1 MKQASFSS
9 SSSSSRN
16 STSLTNRLKTIFKKA
31 LELSILCAI
40 EVCVIY
46 YGPGGELKTWP
57 KERETVK
64 DMALRYKEAR
74 KRKKSLNLHEF
85 LDKEKDKDKDKDK
98 GKTNL
103 KKKQKKNV
111 KYHDWYPNF
120 DHYSPHQL
128 SQLNQSLEQTLSTL
142 QERLRFVE
150 AQKQQNINLVD
161 QNLTPSY
168 LNQNQHLNP
177 SKFSLYMYNHGDAT
191 LSQLPLSASHSDQLT
206 NYQNHLMQQQE
217 LYGFGQN
224 LCLGNITNTNFQRP
238 YVSNTQDYSPLLS
251 AQASVVNNYGLNNH
265 SMQKQDLHGIDRNVC
280 MLSEIINNNNNND
293 LQHPNLSNK
302 IPHEFSSDF
311 QQNPYFN
318 TVGNTSFS
326 QDMFSSY
333 DASSLHQTSS
343 LPPLHNIPNSYC
355 FSDNS
360 RLL

>member
-1 MKQASFSS
+1 MKQASF

-85 LDKEKDKDKDKDK
+85 LDKDN
-98 GKTNL
+98 G

-120 DHYSPHQL
+120 DYYSPHQL

-150 AQKQQNINLVD
+150 AQKQQNTNLVH
-161 QNLTPSY
+161 QSLTPPY

-191 LSQLPLSASHSDQLT
+191 LLSHNSH
-206 NYQNHLMQQQE
+206 
-217 LYGFGQN
+217 
-224 LCLGNITNTNFQRP
+224 CLLHTPINSPITRIT
-238 YVSNTQDYSPLLS
+238 
-251 AQASVVNNYGLNNH
+251 
-265 SMQKQDLHGIDRNVC
+265 
-280 MLSEIINNNNNND
+280 
-293 LQHPNLSNK
+293 
-302 IPHEFSSDF
+302 
-311 QQNPYFN
+311 
-318 TVGNTSFS
+318 
-326 QDMFSSY
+326 
-333 DASSLHQTSS
+333 
-343 LPPLHNIPNSYC
+343 
-355 FSDNS
+355 
-360 RLL
+360 